1 MQEEKEKR
9 KEEKKKAEIEIQS
22 LFKPVITQQVLAAG
36 KIILFYSVNFLFL
49 FLLGTDPKSVLCMYF
64 KQGSCAKGA
73 KCKFSH
79 DLAIERKAEK
89 RSLYDDVRANKEN
102 GLLKIRDKK

>member
-1 MQEEKEKR
+1 
-9 KEEKKKAEIEIQS
+9 
-22 LFKPVITQQVLAAG
+22 
-36 KIILFYSVNFLFL
+36 
-49 FLLGTDPKSVLCMYF
+49 MYF
-64 KQGSCAKGA
+64 KQGSCTKGA